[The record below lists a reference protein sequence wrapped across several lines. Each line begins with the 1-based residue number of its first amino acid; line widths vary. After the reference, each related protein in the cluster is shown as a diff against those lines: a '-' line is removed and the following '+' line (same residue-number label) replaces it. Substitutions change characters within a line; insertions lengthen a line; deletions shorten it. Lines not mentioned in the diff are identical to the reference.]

1 MIYRNGFWDLPKGK
15 LEPGE
20 SRKECAVREVS
31 EEIGYT
37 PAGGW
42 KPGLFLGV
50 TDHQYDLKGERIEK
64 WTSWWVFAWD
74 DDGSVGGVRGVGGV
88 GGEKNSGSTGST
100 GSTENP
106 NAPFRPQTEEG
117 ITKVKWMNLPKAIE
131 VAGFEN
137 LRLVLRRLAAG
148 GGS

>member
-1 MIYRNGFWDLPKGK
+1 MIFRNGFWDLPKGK

-37 PAGGW
+37 PTGGW
-42 KPGLFLGV
+42 NPGLFLGV

-64 WTSWWVFAWD
+64 WTSWWVFAWGD
-74 DDGSVGGVRGVGGV
+74 VGIL
-88 GGEKNSGSTGST
+88 GGEKNSGSVGSTGNTGNT

-106 NAPFRPQTEEG
+106 STPFRPQTEEG
-117 ITKVKWMNLPKAIE
+117 ITKVEWMSLPKAIE

-148 GGS
+148 EGR